1 MNTLIT
7 KFNSD
12 VKRRYIEKLADFD
25 PDKNYGPLKADTMQV
40 PETTWFEELA
50 NSAPV
55 SGAIDAYDAAMANIS
70 DNMYALGDI
79 GKNIGSNILEGLD
92 NGIRNIVDNSDSL
105 RDMAGIAMHELIP
118 DPALN
123 NANANIDAEYAYQ
136 RSPELKKRRYYNIMQ
151 NNPTMQG
158 ALGHEMDISAP
169 WLYEKFLGTKDPRE
183 KRINWLSKVVSSIK
197 DGSISPEEG
206 KKFLSDMDLYDYFTG
221 DKAKSVE
228 ARDNMMALTGKY

>member
-1 MNTLIT
+1 MTTLIT

-12 VKRRYIEKLADFD
+12 VKKRYVEKLADYD
-25 PDKNYGPLKADTMQV
+25 PDKNYGPLKADTLQV

-55 SGAIDAYDAAMANIS
+55 SGAIDAYDAAMTNIS

-92 NGIRNIVDNSDSL
+92 NGIRNIIDNSDSL
-105 RDMAGIAMHELIP
+105 RDMAGIAMHEILP
-118 DPALN
+118 DPALS
-123 NANANIDAEYAYQ
+123 AADANIASEYAYQ
-136 RSPELKKRRYYNIMQ
+136 HSPELKKRRYNNIMQ
-151 NNPTMQG
+151 NYPKMQG
-158 ALGHEMDISAP
+158 ATGHEMDISAP
-169 WLYEKFLGTKDPRE
+169 WLYNKFLDSTDPRE
-183 KRINWLSKVVSSIK
+183 KRITWLSKVLSAVK
-197 DGSISPEEG
+197 DGNISTEEG
-206 KKFLSDMDLYDYFTG
+206 KKYLSDMDLYDYFTG